1 MTTAARGSGLDRTT
15 YYILEPVREALIL
28 GQRSPEL
35 KTSARGKV
43 LAARGSGLDRP
54 SLSVGHVLLRAV
66 AVPCYGRLAA
76 RLSRRALLNTF
87 EATS

>member
-15 YYILEPVREALIL
+15 YYLLEPVREVLIL
-28 GQRSPEL
+28 GQESPEL
-35 KTSARGKV
+35 K
-43 LAARGSGLDRP
+43 P
-54 SLSVGHVLLRAV
+54 SLSVGQVLLLAV

-76 RLSRRALLNTF
+76 RLSRRALLNMV

>member
-28 GQRSPEL
+28 GQESPEL
-35 KTSARGKV
+35 K
-43 LAARGSGLDRP
+43 P
-54 SLSVGHVLLRAV
+54 SLSVGQVLLLAV

-76 RLSRRALLNTF
+76 RLSRRALLNTV